1 MRILVV
7 ALALVLW
14 VAFGLEEAIA
24 QNPSDKESRENL
36 DLQERCGTQAEKVFK
51 QWKSEDE
58 QEAKRLNLPALNT
71 VSSDYQSHYN
81 ATLSRC
87 FMTMLATM
95 GNGSTNKW
103 LVDAY
108 ENRLYAFYLWMP
120 DPKRVKKYWE
130 MRPISCELTP
140 SVREKRLCSSE
151 DEYDTFVAAYMDH

>member
-108 ENRLYAFYLWMP
+108 ENRLP

-140 SVREKRLCSSE
+140 VREKRLCSSE
-151 DEYDTFVAAYMDH
+151 DEYDTFVATFFVHV